1 MSFTFNNDL
10 DGTTTSVQENGDAA
24 STVTSSGTSVD
35 FENCQMKEFLSAIE
49 AKGIKS
55 CGDIE
60 VVSGDIYFAG
70 GTSDKSIIKEI
81 GLVFGTLSNAG
92 VFSPVDPDLKGISR
106 LGDGADAG
114 EPPESD
120 LETDT
125 GVVGL
130 EGDADQSGALPQTI
144 EDSTV
149 EELEPSARWYLRLVR
164 PDGDIQYSDFQ
175 PLNDLM
181 DAAAG
186 SGNVRSML
194 DAMNELEELATL
206 AGGIL
211 DANAYA
217 SQQDVDALEVKLDK
231 DLITMSNAL
240 DAFETRLLAHIKA
253 GDATLLTNL
262 QNELASSASR
272 YQAYYDGSKMTAE
285 AALVSTTDC
294 SSSSAQAVAG
304 SMGIAIDDAADIAN
318 MLIDVRICD
327 KSNGGEVLRNDI
339 DVAWTAAYGSTGSEP
354 TIDLSYVAVG
364 CETFSNLYVQFV
376 AVDCSAQSIPTPS
389 PMLAHSDESY
399 SPVFGADLTLNSP
412 EAAADSDSG
421 LQKLAF
427 SATPAAPETPQT
439 PMSPQTPQTPTS
451 PQSPAYPLASMTN
464 WSSDGGASIEVI
476 TFAFSGSEDPA
487 AVLSQIQAAN
497 GAYIGQFSAQ
507 PSMSFGYFAGT
518 GEWSVVNGALTLNH
532 VKANYGGGDFDQ
544 TIGITPS
551 DQVSIWDQA
560 SSGSMSP

>member
-24 STVTSSGTSVD
+24 STVTSSGTSVS
-35 FENCQMKEFLSAIE
+35 FESCQMKEFLSAIE

-55 CGDIE
+55 CGDIQ

-81 GLVFGTLSNAG
+81 GLVFGVLSNAG

-120 LETDT
+120 LEKDT
-125 GVVGL
+125 GVAAI

-149 EELEPSARWYLRLVR
+149 EELEPNARWYLRLVR
-164 PDGDIQYSDFQ
+164 PNGDIQYSDFE

-206 AGGIL
+206 AGQIL

-231 DLITMSNAL
+231 DLVTMSDAL
-240 DAFETRLLAHIKA
+240 DAFETRLLAHIKN
-253 GDATLLTNL
+253 GDATLLSNL
-262 QNELASSASR
+262 QTELGNSASR
-272 YQAYYDGSKMTAE
+272 YQAYYDGSRMTAE

-294 SSSSAQAVAG
+294 SSSSAQTVAG

-339 DVAWTAAYGSTGSEP
+339 DVAWTAAYGSTDGGEP
-354 TIDLSYVAVG
+354 TIDLSYIAVG
-364 CETFSNLYVQFV
+364 CEDFSNLYVQFV

-399 SPVFGADLTLNSP
+399 SPVFGTDLTLNSP
-412 EAAADSDSG
+412 ADAADSDSG

-427 SATPAAPETPQT
+427 SGSGGTQT
-439 PMSPQTPQTPTS
+439 PDTHSPDMHTPDDDHTPDPS
-451 PQSPAYPLASMTN
+451 PEAPIASMAN
-464 WSSDGGASIEVI
+464 WSADGDTI
-476 TFAFSGSEDPA
+476 TFSLTNGEDPA
-487 AVLSQIQAAN
+487 TVLSQIQAASS
-497 GAYIGQFSAQ
+497 GGVYVGFGSSQ
-507 PSMSFGYFAGT
+507 PNMSFGYFALYDQ
-518 GEWSVVNGALTLNH
+518 WSIVNGALTLAHNA
-532 VKANYGGGDFDQ
+532 ANNNGDDFG
-544 TIGITPS
+544 TVVGATPS
-551 DQVSIWDQA
+551 DAVSIWINA
-560 SSGSMSP
+560 AFGSHSP